1 MKKKLIFFTLFL
13 AVTMLIVPV
22 SSEAAKRVK
31 LNKKSVSLYEGKSI
45 KLKVSGT
52 KAKVK
57 WSSNKKSVATVT
69 SKGKVTARKK
79 GIAKITAKVSG
90 KKYTC
95 KVTVKKKRAS
105 NNESADSTNHASQSN
120 NKNNTPSVIRVTGI
134 SLNYKS
140 ANLRIGDTCL
150 LSAVITPSNAANTSV
165 AWSSSNPAVASV
177 SSTGIVTALSTG
189 TATITATTADGSHTA
204 SCIVNVQS
212 EFNILKEYI
221 LTYGAVNTD
230 GNKFIKY
237 DQDGLT
243 YAIVYD
249 STAQTFKFI
258 NSGTMTTSEGVSAAN
273 ALTLIVKE
281 SDTKKGDI
289 TFIILIESTLGGKTI
304 ATTELSK
311 ITSNDDIA
319 WTIESTIGLSASS
332 VTGLANSYLR
342 LSYSG
347 WNLLLL
353 STNTGIT
360 MGGLG
365 FGA

>member
-105 NNESADSTNHASQSN
+105 NKNSNTSQSN
-120 NKNNTPSVIRVTGI
+120 NNGNTPSVIRVTGI

-189 TATITATTADGSHTA
+189 NTTITATTADGSHTA

-332 VTGLANSYLR
+332 VTDLANSYLR